1 GFRFRERGGHAKSLK
16 LTGVV
21 GRRDTRPIEGAWQR
35 EKPVKMMNFRDYG
48 ALSGH
53 VDIVPARPYLCP
65 HRVDGDGVYFARVF
79 AVEPWI
85 ARFPLNWR
93 MTPRHRNGTA
103 TRHGELMGNPD
114 HIRTT
119 LRDRRNRTLA

>member
-1 GFRFRERGGHAKSLK
+1 
-16 LTGVV
+16 
-21 GRRDTRPIEGAWQR
+21 
-35 EKPVKMMNFRDYG
+35 MMNFLTFAAPPD
-48 ALSGH
+48 H
-53 VDIVPARPYLCP
+53 VDIAPARPYLCP

-103 TRHGELMGNPD
+103 TRHGELMGNPEHDPEKWVPVFGPD
-114 HIRTT
+114 HAQLNESMTRKSGYRFSDQVM
-119 LRDRRNRTLA
+119 LN